1 MNKDNKGLLAL
12 FLRDNKENK
21 DNKQNKHKI
30 NLIEYMQEQICKYSN
45 QENTPAEQIKGMNRL
60 LRDIMKLDDEV
71 FNERSNT

>member
-1 MNKDNKGLLAL
+1 MKLETKNLLAL
-12 FLRDNKENK
+12 FLRDNKE
-21 DNKQNKHKI
+21 NKHKI

-71 FNERSNT
+71 FNEKQ

>member
-21 DNKQNKHKI
+21 HKI
-30 NLIEYMQEQICKYSN
+30 DLIEYCQEQICKYSN

-60 LRDIMKLDDEV
+60 LRDIMELP
-71 FNERSNT
+71 SNMFEEKNG

>member
-21 DNKQNKHKI
+21 HKI
-30 NLIEYMQEQICKYSN
+30 LLGEDCEEQICKYSN
-45 QENTPAEQIKGMNRL
+45 KEYTPAEKIKGMNRL

-71 FNERSNT
+71 FNERSNI

>member
-1 MNKDNKGLLAL
+1 MKLETKNLLAL

-21 DNKQNKHKI
+21 HKI
-30 NLIEYMQEQICKYSN
+30 NLIEYCQEQICKYSN

-71 FNERSNT
+71 FNERNDS

>member
-1 MNKDNKGLLAL
+1 MKTEFKQLLAL

-21 DNKQNKHKI
+21 HKI
-30 NLIEYMQEQICKYSN
+30 NLIEYCQEQICKYSN

-71 FNERSNT
+71 FNEKQ

>member
-21 DNKQNKHKI
+21 HKI
-30 NLIEYMQEQICKYSN
+30 NLIEYMQKQIGKYSN

-71 FNERSNT
+71 FNERSNS